1 MTIMPC
7 KRRFQFPM
15 PVARARLVLAAFL
28 TAALAAACSGSPP
41 PPRAATTGASQSA
54 ILRTGNLTIR
64 ASAVPTSALGAA
76 VASEYG
82 IQRSDDTVL
91 LLVALREGPEAR
103 EVSVPAQ
110 VRVTVT
116 DLSGQRQ
123 ELPMRELR
131 SGDLLDYIGTV
142 DVSAPDT
149 LRFDLQIVREGGK
162 VSSMQF
168 TREFHPQ

>member
-1 MTIMPC
+1 MA
-7 KRRFQFPM
+7 FPAT
-15 PVARARLVLAAFL
+15 ARARPVLIALLA
-28 TAALAAACSGSPP
+28 AALAAACGGSPP
-41 PPRAATTGASQSA
+41 PPPAAGMGAAQSA
-54 ILRTGNLTIR
+54 TLRTGDVTIR

-76 VASEYG
+76 VASQYG
-82 IQRSDDTVL
+82 IARSDDTVL
-91 LLVALREGPEAR
+91 LLVAVRTGAEGQ

-110 VRVTVT
+110 VRATVT

-131 SGDLLDYIGTV
+131 SGELLDYIGTV

-149 LRFDLQIVREGGK
+149 LRFDLRIVREGGK
-162 VSSMQF
+162 VSSMRF

>member
-1 MTIMPC
+1 MT
-7 KRRFQFPM
+7 FPIST
-15 PVARARLVLAAFL
+15 ARAGLVFTALLAVAV
-28 TAALAAACSGSPP
+28 TTACSGSPP
-41 PPRAATTGASQSA
+41 PPRAAGGATQSA
-54 ILRTGNLTIR
+54 TARSGDVTIR
-64 ASAVPTSALGAA
+64 ASAVPTSTLGAA

-82 IQRSDDTVL
+82 IQRGDDTVL
-91 LLVALREGPEAR
+91 LLVALRKGAEGQ
-103 EVSVPAQ
+103 EVSIPAQ

-123 ELPMRELR
+123 DLPMRELR

-149 LRFDLQIVREGGK
+149 LRFDLQIVREGGE

-168 TREFHPQ
+168 TREFHPR

>member
-1 MTIMPC
+1 MPS
-7 KRRFQFPM
+7 PAT
-15 PVARARLVLAAFL
+15 ARARLVLTALLA
-28 TAALAAACSGSPP
+28 AALAAACGGSPP
-41 PPRAATTGASQSA
+41 PPPAASPGAAQSA
-54 ILRTGNLTIR
+54 TLRTGNVTIR
-64 ASAVPTSALGAA
+64 ASAVPTSTLGAA
-76 VASEYG
+76 VTSQYG
-82 IQRSDDTVL
+82 IQRGEDTVL
-91 LLVALREGPEAR
+91 LLVALRKGAEGQ

-110 VRVTVT
+110 IRVTVT

-123 ELPMRELR
+123 DLPMRELR

-149 LRFDLQIVREGGK
+149 LRFDLHIVREGGE

>member
-1 MTIMPC
+1 MA
-7 KRRFQFPM
+7 FPFSI
-15 PVARARLVLAAFL
+15 ARAGLVFTALLAVAV
-28 TAALAAACSGSPP
+28 TTACSGSPP
-41 PPRAATTGASQSA
+41 PPRAAGGATQSA
-54 ILRTGNLTIR
+54 TARSGDVTIR
-64 ASAVPTSALGAA
+64 ASAVPTSTLGAA

-82 IQRSDDTVL
+82 IQRGDDTVL
-91 LLVALREGPEAR
+91 LLVALRKGAEGQ
-103 EVSVPAQ
+103 EVSIPAQ

-123 ELPMRELR
+123 DLPMRELR

-149 LRFDLQIVREGGK
+149 LRFDLQIVREGGE

-168 TREFHPQ
+168 TREFHPR

>member
-1 MTIMPC
+1 MA
-7 KRRFQFPM
+7 FPFSI
-15 PVARARLVLAAFL
+15 ARARLVFTALLAVAL
-28 TAALAAACSGSPP
+28 TAACSGSPP
-41 PPRAATTGASQSA
+41 PPRAAGGATQSA
-54 ILRTGNLTIR
+54 TVRSGDVTIR
-64 ASAVPTSALGAA
+64 ASAVPTSTLGAA

-82 IQRSDDTVL
+82 IQRGDDTVL
-91 LLVALREGPEAR
+91 LLVALRKGAEGQ
-103 EVSVPAQ
+103 EVSIPAQ

-123 ELPMRELR
+123 DLPMRELR

-149 LRFDLQIVREGGK
+149 LRFDLQIVREGGE

-168 TREFHPQ
+168 TREFHPR

>member
-1 MTIMPC
+1 MS
-7 KRRFQFPM
+7 FPFSI
-15 PVARARLVLAAFL
+15 ARARLVFTALLAVAV
-28 TAALAAACSGSPP
+28 TTACSGSPP
-41 PPRAATTGASQSA
+41 PPRAAGGATQSA
-54 ILRTGNLTIR
+54 TARSGDVTIR
-64 ASAVPTSALGAA
+64 ASAVPTSTLGAA

-82 IQRSDDTVL
+82 IQRGDDTVL
-91 LLVALREGPEAR
+91 LLVALRKGAEGQ
-103 EVSVPAQ
+103 EVSIPAQ

-123 ELPMRELR
+123 DLPMRELR

-149 LRFDLQIVREGGK
+149 LRFDLQIVREGGE

-168 TREFHPQ
+168 TREFHPR